1 MKLGLASR
9 LRVRMLQPVA
19 HVALRTNWVRRKLL
33 ARKTSQIAQGLDEDL
48 AIMWAIND
56 ATGQGHFW
64 KHGANKARQRMQ
76 ESILLINP
84 ARAEFA
90 HIVAT
95 ELTVQGASGPL
106 RARSYAA
113 PSTRGAA
120 PTIVFFHGGGWVV
133 GDLDTHDE
141 LCRHFAARGAVRVIA
156 VDYRCAPEHVFPAAA
171 HDAIAA
177 FRNIAANAAAHQADP
192 KRLAVCGDS
201 AGGNLSAVVANAT
214 RDDAIAP
221 ALQVL
226 LYPAL
231 DAERT
236 APSHTSH
243 GKGFGLDED
252 SIGWYLGNYI
262 GTTVAAAAPGTPAA
276 SLQRDPLLSP
286 AHAADALLRGVAPA
300 IVEIA
305 GFDPLRDEARAYVQ
319 RLRDLGVAVEENLH
333 ANMVHGYCLMTD
345 ACASA
350 WKLTDAM
357 CTRVVQRLHAC
368 AATDK

>member
-1 MKLGLASR
+1 
-9 LRVRMLQPVA
+9 MLQPVA
-19 HVALRTNWVRRKLL
+19 HMALHNRWMRRTLL
-33 ARKTSQIAQGLDEDL
+33 ARKTAQVAEGLDEDL

-64 KHGANKARQRMQ
+64 KHGAAKARQRMQ

-90 HIVAT
+90 HVVAT
-95 ELTVQGASGPL
+95 ELTVQGATGPL

-156 VDYRCAPEHVFPAAA
+156 VDYRCAPEHAFPAAA

-177 FRNIAANAAAHQADP
+177 FRDIAANAAAHQADP

-201 AGGNLSAVVANAT
+201 AGGNLSAVIANAT

-236 APSHTSH
+236 APSHTTH
-243 GKGFGLDED
+243 NKGFGLDAD
-252 SIGWYLGNYI
+252 SITWYLGNYI
-262 GTTVAAAAPGTPAA
+262 GSTPAA
-276 SLQRDPLLSP
+276 GTLRDPLLSP
-286 AHAADALLRGVAPA
+286 AHASDATLRGVAPA

-305 GFDPLRDEARAYVQ
+305 GFDPLHDEALAYAQ
-319 RLRDLGVAVEENLH
+319 RLRSAGVAVEEH
-333 ANMVHGYCLMTD
+333 DHVAMVHGFCLMTT
-345 ACASA
+345 ACARA
-350 WKLTDAM
+350 WLLTDAI
-357 CTRVVQRLHAC
+357 CTRVVQRL
-368 AATDK
+368 TQT